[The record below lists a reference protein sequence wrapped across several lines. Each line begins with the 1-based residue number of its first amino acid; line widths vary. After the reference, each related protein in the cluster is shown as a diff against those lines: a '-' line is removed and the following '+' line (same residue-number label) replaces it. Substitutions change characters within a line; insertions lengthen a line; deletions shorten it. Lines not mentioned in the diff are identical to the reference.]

1 MADDRNALREK
12 LRAEAPEMAAFVDSC
27 RRVFGEIKITYL
39 KIGDVEF
46 GSKSTRP
53 AVHPTD
59 STPVAEVMAKWNAD
73 NIKRRAAGGRAK

>member
-1 MADDRNALREK
+1 MDDRAKLRDK
-12 LRAEAPEMAAFVDSC
+12 LRADAPELAEFVDEC

-39 KIGDVEF
+39 RINDVEF

-59 STPVAEVMAKWNAD
+59 STPVAEVMAKWNAA
-73 NIKRRAAGGRAK
+73 NLKRRAAGGRAKQ

>member
-1 MADDRNALREK
+1 MDDREALRQK
-12 LRAEAPEMAAFVDSC
+12 LRNEAPELASFVDSC

-46 GSKSTRP
+46 GQKSTRT

-59 STPVAEVMAKWNAD
+59 STPVAEVMAKWNAA
-73 NIKRRAAGGRAK
+73 NLKRRAAGGRAKQ

>member
-1 MADDRNALREK
+1 MDDRTKLRDK
-12 LRAEAPEMAAFVDSC
+12 LRADAPELAEFVDAC
-27 RRVFGEIKITYL
+27 RKEFGEIKITYL
-39 KIGDVEF
+39 KIGEVEF

-59 STPVAEVMAKWNAD
+59 ATPVAEVMAKWNAD

>member
-1 MADDRNALREK
+1 MADRREE
-12 LRAEAPEMAAFVDSC
+12 LRAAAPELAEFVDEC

-39 KIGDVEF
+39 KIGEVEF
-46 GSKSTRP
+46 GSKSDRP

-73 NIKRRAAGGRAK
+73 NLSRRAAGGRAKK